1 MSHLMEAFYSYTEK
15 SQFFNAKGINSLL
28 SMWYYIAK
36 KLNTQFSY
44 DNFSKTYL
52 FSTPSAA
59 SSLYV
64 FQLDSFLG

>member
-15 SQFFNAKGINSLL
+15 SQFFNAKGKNSLL

-44 DNFSKTYL
+44 DNFLRPTSSPL
-52 FSTPSAA
+52 LPPHPPSMYFNWTL
-59 SSLYV
+59 S
-64 FQLDSFLG
+64 